1 MFKCKRWLG
10 LVLCLVM
17 SISMMLPVSA
27 VDPLSTGF
35 ASFLIHAN
43 TTDSPEVNLHI
54 KLYRR
59 GSSGLFLA
67 DDAVRYDCRVNRA
80 AGDPAFY
87 IQPKADGVWV
97 EVDYLTDLNGD
108 GIYEMLDG
116 EDRPVCD
123 TMTATGELTAWTG
136 TNATL
141 KAGQTYLLTAKTL
154 AQRGQEVLKARNT
167 AGSGQTLPEA
177 GAASPSAE
185 GILYFVSLH
194 YNSPT
199 DKQEYVLSYYV
210 RLYDSVIVPS
220 DVPATAWYYGAVEY
234 ALEQGFFSG
243 AGSDAFLP
251 NGSVTRAQL
260 AQILWRMGGSVQ
272 ADKSAHF
279 SDVSSGDWCYQA
291 VNWCSQEGL
300 MSGSGNKFLPN
311 TPLTREQLALVLQ
324 QYAKRQG
331 LDVAEGK
338 SLSGFADGAG
348 VSEWGRT
355 AMEWAVSTGLL
366 SGYENNTLRPIN
378 GIKRCELAAVLRTF
392 CQTMLEPAQET

>member
-17 SISMMLPVSA
+17 AVSMMLPVSA
-27 VDPLSTGF
+27 VDPLSTSF

-80 AGDPAFY
+80 AGDPVFY
-87 IQPKADGVWV
+87 IQPKTDGVWV

-108 GIYEMLDG
+108 GVYEMLDG

-123 TMTATGELTAWTG
+123 TMTATGELTPWTG

-167 AGSGQTLPEA
+167 AGTGQTLPEA
-177 GAASPSAE
+177 GVASPNAE

-210 RLYDSVIVPS
+210 RLYDSVTCPPPPGTTARWSMPWSRASSPARAATPFCPTAPS
-220 DVPATAWYYGAVEY
+220 PGPSWPRSCGAWAVLSRRTSPPTLPTCPPATGAI
-234 ALEQGFFSG
+234 
-243 AGSDAFLP
+243 
-251 NGSVTRAQL
+251 R
-260 AQILWRMGGSVQ
+260 R
-272 ADKSAHF
+272 
-279 SDVSSGDWCYQA
+279 
-291 VNWCSQEGL
+291 
-300 MSGSGNKFLPN
+300 
-311 TPLTREQLALVLQ
+311 
-324 QYAKRQG
+324 
-331 LDVAEGK
+331 
-338 SLSGFADGAG
+338 
-348 VSEWGRT
+348 
-355 AMEWAVSTGLL
+355 
-366 SGYENNTLRPIN
+366 
-378 GIKRCELAAVLRTF
+378 
-392 CQTMLEPAQET
+392 

>member
-17 SISMMLPVSA
+17 AVSMMLPVSA
-27 VDPLSTGF
+27 VDPLSTSF

-80 AGDPAFY
+80 AGDPVFY
-87 IQPKADGVWV
+87 IQPKTDGVWV

-108 GIYEMLDG
+108 GVYEMLDG

-123 TMTATGELTAWTG
+123 TMTATGELTPWTG

-167 AGSGQTLPEA
+167 AGTGQTLPEA
-177 GAASPSAE
+177 GVASPNAE

-234 ALEQGFFSG
+234 ALEQGFFSARAATPFCPTAPSPGPAGPDPGGAWRFCPGGQVRPLCRRVLRRLVLSGGELVQSGGADERLGQQVPAQHPPHPGAAGPGAPAVCQAPG
-243 AGSDAFLP
+243 AGRDR
-251 NGSVTRAQL
+251 G
-260 AQILWRMGGSVQ
+260 QIPVHLCR
-272 ADKSAHF
+272 
-279 SDVSSGDWCYQA
+279 
-291 VNWCSQEGL
+291 
-300 MSGSGNKFLPN
+300 
-311 TPLTREQLALVLQ
+311 REQRV
-324 QYAKRQG
+324 RVG
-331 LDVAEGK
+331 P
-338 SLSGFADGAG
+338 DGHG
-348 VSEWGRT
+348 VGR
-355 AMEWAVSTGLL
+355 VH
-366 SGYENNTLRPIN
+366 R
-378 GIKRCELAAVLRTF
+378 AAVWL
-392 CQTMLEPAQET
+392 

>member
-1 MFKCKRWLG
+1 M
-10 LVLCLVM
+10 
-17 SISMMLPVSA
+17 
-27 VDPLSTGF
+27 
-35 ASFLIHAN
+35 
-43 TTDSPEVNLHI
+43 
-54 KLYRR
+54 
-59 GSSGLFLA
+59 
-67 DDAVRYDCRVNRA
+67 
-80 AGDPAFY
+80 
-87 IQPKADGVWV
+87 
-97 EVDYLTDLNGD
+97 
-108 GIYEMLDG
+108 
-116 EDRPVCD
+116 
-123 TMTATGELTAWTG
+123 
-136 TNATL
+136 
-141 KAGQTYLLTAKTL
+141 
-154 AQRGQEVLKARNT
+154 LKARNT
-167 AGSGQTLPEA
+167 AGTGQTLPEA
-177 GAASPSAE
+177 GVASPNAE

-243 AGSDAFLP
+243 TGSDAFLP

-279 SDVSSGDWCYQA
+279 ADVSSGDWCYQA

-338 SLSGFADGAG
+338 SLSGFADGG
-348 VSEWGRT
+348 SVSEWGRT

-392 CQTMLEPAQET
+392 CQTMLEPTQGT